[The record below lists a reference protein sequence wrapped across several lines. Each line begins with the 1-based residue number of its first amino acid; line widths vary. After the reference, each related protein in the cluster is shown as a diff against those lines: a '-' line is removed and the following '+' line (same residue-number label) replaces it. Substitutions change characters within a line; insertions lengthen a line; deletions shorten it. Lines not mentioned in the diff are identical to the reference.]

1 MWVMHSIF
9 CTGTSDNRAHFFYT
23 LPISVDQ
30 PGYEGRSALDI
41 HILQLNGRPLMPYHR
56 YPNCSDRP
64 TTGPAT
70 CLGPETLVTGERGFT
85 QAFSEMGL

>member
-1 MWVMHSIF
+1 MPDH
-9 CTGTSDNRAHFFYT
+9 R
-23 LPISVDQ
+23 
-30 PGYEGRSALDI
+30 
-41 HILQLNGRPLMPYHR
+41 RPD
-56 YPNCSDRP
+56 CSDRP

>member
-70 CLGPETLVTGERGFT
+70 CLVPETLVAGERGFT
-85 QAFSEMGL
+85 QTFSEMGL

>member
-1 MWVMHSIF
+1 M
-9 CTGTSDNRAHFFYT
+9 CYA

-30 PGYEGRSALDI
+30 PGYEGRSAPDI